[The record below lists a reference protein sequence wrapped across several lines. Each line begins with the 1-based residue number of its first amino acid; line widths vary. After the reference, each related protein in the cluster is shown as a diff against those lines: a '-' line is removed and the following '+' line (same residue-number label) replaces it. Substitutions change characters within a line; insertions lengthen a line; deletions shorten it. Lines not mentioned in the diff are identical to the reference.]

1 MLHRVLAAL
10 LASFVLVT
18 TLISHAKE
26 PAQMPATKVTGPYTH
41 DNLAVYLIHGNT
53 PAGTKDYLTLQEAL
67 EQKKV
72 IVHETQ
78 EVNTLTIE
86 NVSDQDV
93 FVQAGEIVKG
103 GQQDRTLARD
113 LIVSAHSGQVPIAAH
128 CVEHGR
134 WTQRGSEQVVQFG
147 ASNNALTSKALKQ
160 ANYAGDQSKVWAEVA
175 NSQQKLSQNISDFS
189 GKPTTSPTSLEMTVE
204 APQVQAASDE
214 YVKALTSATA
224 ADSGSEDVIGYAIA
238 INGKLNSGDVYA
250 SHVLFTK
257 LWPKMLTAAAVEAV
271 GERDSAEK
279 SQDVPKCE
287 AIAAAMAGTDAAPA
301 SEVASTASLHG
312 HAMGGQVNAI
322 NAPAIQTQNQEN
334 SATATITTG
343 VPEAS
348 AKDDGRAAVVK
359 RETDQ
364 NVMYETRDAKADAP
378 YVHRSY
384 LAK

>member
-1 MLHRVLAAL
+1 MLHRVLATL
-10 LASFVLVT
+10 LASSVLIMALV
-18 TLISHAKE
+18 SHAKE
-26 PAQMPATKVTGPYTH
+26 PAATPAYKVTGPYAH
-41 DNLAVYLIHGNT
+41 DNLAVYLIHGST
-53 PAGTKDYLTLQEAL
+53 SAGAKDYLTLQEAL

-134 WTQRGSEQVVQFG
+134 WTQRGVEQVTQFG

-160 ANYAGDQSKVWAEVA
+160 ANYDGDQSKVWAEVA
-175 NSQQKLSQNISDFS
+175 NSQQKLSENIADFS

-204 APQVQAASDE
+204 APQVHAASDA

-224 ADSGSEDVIGYAIA
+224 ADSENADVIGYAIA
-238 INGKLNSGDVYA
+238 INGKLNSGDMYA
-250 SHVLFTK
+250 SHGLFTK
-257 LWPKMLTAAAVEAV
+257 LWPKMLAAAAVEAV
-271 GERDSAEK
+271 GEREGAGKTIDA
-279 SQDVPKCE
+279 PKAE
-287 AIAAAMAGTDAAPA
+287 AIAAAMAGTDAASA
-301 SEVASTASLHG
+301 SPVVSNASL
-312 HAMGGQVNAI
+312 NAHTMTSSTNAP
-322 NAPAIQTQNQEN
+322 NAPAR
-334 SATATITTG
+334 SAQVQMGETATNADNG
-343 VPEAS
+343 SKAPA
-348 AKDDGRAAVVK
+348 ADDGRAAVVK

>member
-1 MLHRVLAAL
+1 
-10 LASFVLVT
+10 VLVT
-18 TLISHAKE
+18 ALISHARE
-26 PAQMPATKVTGPYTH
+26 PAQTPATKVTGPYTH
-41 DNLAVYLIHGNT
+41 DNLAVYLIHGST
-53 PAGTKDYLTLQEAL
+53 PAGTKVYLTLQEAL

-134 WTQRGSEQVVQFG
+134 WTQRGDEQVVQFG

-175 NSQQKLSQNISDFS
+175 NSQQKLSANIADFS

-204 APQVQAASDE
+204 APQVQAASDA

-224 ADSGSEDVIGYAIA
+224 VDSGSADVIGYAIA

-250 SHVLFTK
+250 SHALFTK

-271 GERDSAEK
+271 GEGDSADK
-279 SQDVPKCE
+279 SNEAPKPE
-287 AIAAAMAGTDAAPA
+287 AVAAAMAGTDAAAA
-301 SEVASTASLHG
+301 SPVTSTVSLNEHSMSG
-312 HAMGGQVNAI
+312 LI
-322 NAPAIQTQNQEN
+322 NAPNAPAEQIQSN
-334 SATATITTG
+334 ATAANSDG
-343 VPEAS
+343 GAS
-348 AKDDGRAAVVK
+348 PPTVDDGRAAVVK